1 MDFFLYLKKFF
12 TEYDDS
18 LTHTLNIDPLGM
30 TVIWSA
36 FGQKIFNNRVS
47 SISNDVRNYTL
58 NLVHHLAIKE
68 LIDSG
73 ITLHGQLAHIY
84 PQADVL
90 EFKQACLI
98 HAENLFVYS
107 ILTSEKPVD
116 SLGIL
121 GASKGRAKLG
131 KGEGVTLNF
140 SHTKVS
146 HLLVRQLTLGVSG
159 RYKTPFIDMEFCDKD
174 YRYKHPKYVANW
186 KKASKFINSC
196 DELKKVKDLLIAHFN
211 KLLKSTHKKP
221 TINFDEV
228 PLELKNA
235 YQTAFSSA
243 KHAGSMCKD
252 FWLDVSELNI
262 GAAGCLYEVIQANE
276 EQMNRQQIFE
286 QALSLSTDFEV
297 KTKLQ
302 NIIDIEPFLAEC
314 DLLFTLLMSQ
324 RKQTIQD
331 VFKSYKLL
339 GRDINTLPILAR
351 ALVDNIQVK
360 NVLGTTAKGRFESL
374 LKFSM
379 IVQGD
384 DEDILKSIISVLL
397 KYHESIM
404 SKRGQSVWVENDANG
419 NFSCNVKLSKVP
431 SVEKRPIATWYHR
444 YYLSEFKQLI
454 HGLEGQKEIKDIE
467 ADAA

>member
-68 LIDSG
+68 MIDSG

-84 PQADVL
+84 PQADIL

-107 ILTSEKPVD
+107 MLNSKIPVD
-116 SLGIL
+116 TFGIL
-121 GASKGRAKLG
+121 GASKGRAKIG
-131 KGEGVTLNF
+131 KGEGISLSF

-146 HLLVRQLTLGVSG
+146 QLLVRQLTLGVSG
-159 RYKTPFIDMEFCDKD
+159 RYKTPFIDMKFFDKD
-174 YRYKHPKYVANW
+174 YRYKHPKYVEQW
-186 KKASKFINSC
+186 KKTSKFINNC
-196 DELKKVKDLLIAHFN
+196 EELKKVKDLLIVHFK

-221 TINFDEV
+221 AINFDEV
-228 PLELKNA
+228 TLELKAA
-235 YQTAFSSA
+235 YQTAFNSA
-243 KHAGSMCKD
+243 KHVGSMSKD

-262 GAAGCLYEVIQANE
+262 GAAGCLYEVIQAND
-276 EQMNRQQIFE
+276 EQINRQQVFE
-286 QALSLSTDFEV
+286 QALSLTSESEV
-297 KTKLQ
+297 RTKLQ

-324 RKQTIQD
+324 RKQTIQG
-331 VFKSYKLL
+331 VLESYQLL
-339 GRDINTLPILAR
+339 GRDINTLPLLAR

-374 LKFSM
+374 LKLSM
-379 IVQGD
+379 IAQGD
-384 DEDILKSIISVLL
+384 DEDTLKRIISVLL
-397 KYHESIM
+397 RYHESIM

-431 SVEKRPIATWYHR
+431 SIEKRPTASWFHR

-454 HGLEGQKEIKDIE
+454 YGLEGQQEIKEIE
-467 ADAA
+467 AA

>member
-68 LIDSG
+68 LIESG
-73 ITLHGQLAHIY
+73 LTLQGQLAHIY
-84 PQADVL
+84 PQADIL

-107 ILTSEKPVD
+107 LLTSKKPVD
-116 SLGIL
+116 TFGIL

-131 KGEGVTLNF
+131 RGEGISLNF

-146 HLLVRQLTLGVSG
+146 QLLVRQLTLGVSG
-159 RYKTPFIDMEFCDKD
+159 RYKTPFIDMKFFDKD
-174 YRYKHPKYVANW
+174 YRYKHPKYVEQW
-186 KKASKFINSC
+186 KKTSEFINSC
-196 DELKKVKDLLIAHFN
+196 DELKKVKELLIVHLRT
-211 KLLKSTHKKP
+211 LLKSTHKNP

-228 PLELKNA
+228 SMGLKNA
-235 YQTAFSSA
+235 YQTAFNSA
-243 KHAGSMCKD
+243 KHVGSMCKD
-252 FWLDVSELNI
+252 FWLDVSELND
-262 GAAGCLYEVIQANE
+262 GAAGCLYDVIQANE

-286 QALSLSTDFEV
+286 QALSLSKGFEV

-331 VFKSYKLL
+331 VFKSYILL
-339 GRDINTLPILAR
+339 GRDINTLPALAG
-351 ALVDNIQVK
+351 ALVGNFQVK
-360 NVLGTTAKGRFESL
+360 NVLGSTAKVRFESL
-374 LKFSM
+374 LKLSM
-379 IVQGD
+379 IAEGD
-384 DEDILKSIISVLL
+384 DEVTLKGIISVLL
-397 KYHESIM
+397 KYHANIM
-404 SKRGQSVWVENDANG
+404 SKRGQSVWVENDTNG

-431 SVEKRPIATWYHR
+431 TIEQRPINSWHNR
-444 YYLSEFKQLI
+444 YYLGEFKQLI

-467 ADAA
+467 VA

>member
-1 MDFFLYLKKFF
+1 MYLNKFF

-36 FGQKIFNNRVS
+36 FGQKVFNNRVS

-84 PQADVL
+84 PQADIL

-98 HAENLFVYS
+98 HAENIFVYS
-107 ILTSEKPVD
+107 LLTSEQPSD
-116 SLGIL
+116 TFGIL

-131 KGEGVTLNF
+131 KGEGITLNF

-159 RYKTPFIDMEFCDKD
+159 RYKTPFIDMKFFDKD
-174 YRYKHPKYVANW
+174 YRYKHPKYVEQW
-186 KKASKFINSC
+186 KKTSKFINNC
-196 DELKKVKDLLIAHFN
+196 EELKKVKDLLISHFN

-243 KHAGSMCKD
+243 KHVGFMCKD
-252 FWLDVSELNI
+252 FWLDVSELND

-276 EQMNRQQIFE
+276 EQINRQQVFE
-286 QALSLSTDFEV
+286 QALSLTTDFEV

-331 VFKSYKLL
+331 VFESYQLL
-339 GRDINTLPILAR
+339 GRNVNTLPSLAR
-351 ALVDNIQVK
+351 TLVDNLQVQE
-360 NVLGTTAKGRFESL
+360 VLGSTAKNRFASL
-374 LKFSM
+374 LKLSL
-379 IVQGD
+379 IVHGD
-384 DEDILKSIISVLL
+384 DEGTLKSIISVLL
-397 KYHESIM
+397 KYHANIM

-419 NFSCNVKLSKVP
+419 SFSCNVKLSKMP
-431 SVEKRPIATWYHR
+431 SIDKRPTATWYHR